1 MHALL
6 EAAPA
11 AREHVR
17 KAQSLA
23 TRDLPT
29 HLRVL
34 LLSSRIMSSSLPS
47 SSTSAMHCFL
57 VLLTRRFPLLPHS
70 PSPEF
75 TSGMNSTSRL
85 TSRVCRTGVHS

>member
-29 HLRVL
+29 HLRAL
-34 LLSSRIMSSSLPS
+34 LLSSRIMSSS
-47 SSTSAMHCFL
+47 
-57 VLLTRRFPLLPHS
+57 FPLPLPLRCTAFLS
-70 PSPEF
+70 
-75 TSGMNSTSRL
+75 
-85 TSRVCRTGVHS
+85 C

>member
-34 LLSSRIMSSSLPS
+34 LLSSRVMSSFSL
-47 SSTSAMHCFL
+47 FL
-57 VLLTRRFPLLPHS
+57 YLCDALLSCLADQALPPPPPLSLTRIH
-70 PSPEF
+70 
-75 TSGMNSTSRL
+75 
-85 TSRVCRTGVHS
+85 